1 MVHNALPVSKSQQFV
16 LTIFSDMTDR
26 VRQMMKKSSSKL
38 STSKGSVNHIGTTPY
53 RFRIDI
59 FVSYAENIRNLP
71 DACITCERRGKVY
84 ATEPVNVKDGKAVF
98 RQAITMECTLF
109 RKNSSSKAKHEKAQ
123 PSNTEQ
129 LEFDEKKA
137 KMYLRKGGA
146 QGKAVAKLSLNL
158 SEYVKGASSTVFAD
172 MKLSDGTLVV
182 TKVESTMLAMD
193 KKKKGSR
200 NGSELA
206 SEMSDVNSVDDSLFG
221 DDDDLQHAQHMA
233 DMAPEPERMSSI
245 NNSIVQPSSA
255 SGSSMLSSVSPVTP
269 RCPSNSVDNRAHD
282 VQMKAL
288 DSSSSRSV
296 QAKEVS
302 PIGKSGHVL
311 EVDGPSKN
319 KLGDPTSSGKEGSFV
334 KDKLKSKLKGLHS
347 KREKDEKD
355 GPVLLQSGLC
365 DEGLISERGGDSISG
380 GDVKST
386 EVKELKHAVE
396 ALKKENAKLKKARN
410 AAIEEVEALRTELKT
425 CELRMEERDRDASSS
440 RSAVE
445 AKTASLRAE
454 MKKKEK
460 DIKEL
465 KTKNG
470 QLLDELEEQHQDMR
484 TITKKLKEKD
494 DVDAHRKDEIM
505 EDKQNKSRETVK
517 LEGEQ
522 LRKIGSLEKEVIGL
536 RKRINELEVA
546 LQREPTFMD
555 VVNELKV
562 IKVTLA
568 LANMEKEQAIFQL
581 QSYRAASNQ
590 VHPPEIPVAPI
601 LSDDN

>member
-1 MVHNALPVSKSQQFV
+1 
-16 LTIFSDMTDR
+16 MTDR

-53 RFRIDI
+53 RFKIDI

-123 PSNTEQ
+123 SSNMEQ
-129 LEFDEKKA
+129 LDFDEKKA

-221 DDDDLQHAQHMA
+221 DDDDLQHAQQMA
-233 DMAPEPERMSSI
+233 DMASEPERMPSI
-245 NNSIVQPSSA
+245 SNSVVQPSSA
-255 SGSSMLSSVSPVTP
+255 SSSSMLSSVSPVTP
-269 RCPSNSVDNRAHD
+269 RCPSNGIYNKAHD
-282 VQMKAL
+282 IPTKAL
-288 DSSSSRSV
+288 DSSSSLSV
-296 QAKEVS
+296 QPKEVS
-302 PIGKSGHVL
+302 PIGKSGHML
-311 EVDGPSKN
+311 DVDGPSKN
-319 KLGDPTSSGKEGSFV
+319 KLGDPTSSAKEGSFV
-334 KDKLKSKLKGLHS
+334 KEKLKSKLKGLHP
-347 KREKDEKD
+347 KKEKDEKD
-355 GPVLLQSGLC
+355 GSVLLQSEVY
-365 DEGLISERGGDSISG
+365 DEGLTLEKGSDSISE

-396 ALKKENAKLKKARN
+396 SLKKENAKLKKARN

-425 CELRMEERDRDASSS
+425 CELSMEERDRDGSSS

-454 MKKKEK
+454 IKKKEK
-460 DIKEL
+460 EIKEL

-470 QLLDELEEQHQDMR
+470 QLMDELEEQHQEMR
-484 TITKKLKEKD
+484 TITKRLKEKD
-494 DVDAHRKDEIM
+494 EVNTHKKEEIV
-505 EDKQNKSRETVK
+505 EDKQKKPPEVAK

-522 LRKIGSLEKEVIGL
+522 LRKIVSLENEVIAL
-536 RKRINELEVA
+536 RKRVNELEVA

-581 QSYRAASNQ
+581 QSYRAASIQ
-590 VHPPEIPVAPI
+590 VHPPEFAVAPI
-601 LSDDN
+601 LSGDI